1 MNKSYRLIYND
12 ITQTWVAA
20 SEITK
25 GRGKRSSGVVR
36 LAGAG
41 LLSTAALSGALA
53 GPPNLPNLPA
63 ATQLPTGG
71 QVVAGQAS
79 ISQSSSTLNVNQTS
93 NRAALDWQ
101 TFNVGKSATVN
112 FNQPGSSSV
121 TLNRVQ
127 DANPSQIFGRINAN
141 GQVFLSNPSGVYFA
155 PSASVDV
162 GGLVATTHKI
172 GLTDFMAGNAK
183 FDRSGSTGSVL
194 NEGELKAALG
204 GYIALLAPEVRNQ
217 GVIIAQAGTV
227 ALASGEAVTLHIEG
241 GNTLAGITVSPSLI
255 AALVE
260 NKSMVLAPGGL
271 VILSAQAANKLQ
283 GGVIKNSGTLDASSL
298 VSRGGRILLEASDR
312 IEHVGV
318 ITAAGSATQMGGS
331 VEISAPQVELRG
343 SIDVSGSTGGS
354 VLVQAAQSLVVQGEV
369 LARGL
374 AADGGAVQLGSA
386 QTLALQPTAQVD
398 ASGAGKGGSVAL
410 SAAGSLKLAA
420 SLKATGERATAPLCL
435 TPVWMLRVLPRA
447 ARSRCA
453 LTKLCARLARINPR
467 C

>member
-1 MNKSYRLIYND
+1 MNKSYRLIYNE
-12 ITQTWVAA
+12 ITQTWVAV

-25 GRGKRSSGVVR
+25 GRGKRASGAVL
-36 LAGAG
+36 LAGAV
-41 LLSTAALSGALA
+41 ALSPALA
-53 GPPNLPNLPA
+53 APPNPPA
-63 ATQLPTGG
+63 ANQLPTGG

-79 ISQSSSTLNVNQTS
+79 ISQSAATLNIHQTS

-155 PSASVDV
+155 PGASVDV

-172 GLTDFMAGNAK
+172 GLDDFMAGKAK
-183 FDRSGSTGSVL
+183 FERAGSTGSVL

-271 VILSAQAANKLQ
+271 IILSAQAANKLQ
-283 GGVIKNSGTLDASSL
+283 GGVIKNSGTLDASNL
-298 VSRGGRILLEASDR
+298 VSRGGRILLDASDR
-312 IEHVGV
+312 IEHTGS
-318 ITAAGSATQMGGS
+318 ITAAGSATHAGGS
-331 VEISAPQVELRG
+331 VEISAPQVELSG
-343 SIDVSGSTGGS
+343 SIDVSGSTGGRS
-354 VLVQAAQSLVVQGEV
+354 FLAQW
-369 LARGL
+369 
-374 AADGGAVQLGSA
+374 
-386 QTLALQPTAQVD
+386 PTKPVPAMCW
-398 ASGAGKGGSVAL
+398 GRT
-410 SAAGSLKLAA
+410 SAASWGGVLFSFNLLIFMQSYAETYPFLA
-420 SLKATGERATAPLCL
+420 GFF
-435 TPVWMLRVLPRA
+435 LR
-447 ARSRCA
+447 
-453 LTKLCARLARINPR
+453 
-467 C
+467 